1 MIDSALYQDHPRSR
15 GVYLCEDIEAMG
27 MLGSSPLA
35 RGLRRL
41 RAALHAGPGIIPAR
55 AGFTSRRLP
64 EQTRRSDHPR
74 SRGVYAPPASS
85 MAVVTGSSP
94 LARGLRRLSGPRAPA
109 RRIIPARAGFTSCS
123 ARTTTPPWDH
133 PRSRGVYV
141 IGCSPSKVRQGSSP
155 LARGLRSEP
164 PRSASRRGIIP
175 ARAGFTA
182 AALNAVAAALG
193 SSPLARGLHGRI
205 GLEPKERRIIP
216 ARAGFTAMK
225 RALAAEFAD
234 HPRSRGV
241 YRLARCPF
249 GHLTGS
255 SPLARGL
262 RPGRPGREVPGR
274 IIPARAGFTCRRPA
288 CSPARSD
295 HPRSRGVYS

>member
-193 SSPLARGLHGRI
+193 SSPLARGLRGDEPATCTSI
-205 GLEPKERRIIP
+205 GIIP
-216 ARAGFTAMK
+216 ARAGFTHGPVLQAQK
-225 RALAAEFAD
+225 GGD

-241 YRLARCPF
+241 YMAESGLSPKS
-249 GHLTGS
+249 GGS

-262 RPGRPGREVPGR
+262 RR
-274 IIPARAGFTCRRPA
+274 
-288 CSPARSD
+288 
-295 HPRSRGVYS
+295 